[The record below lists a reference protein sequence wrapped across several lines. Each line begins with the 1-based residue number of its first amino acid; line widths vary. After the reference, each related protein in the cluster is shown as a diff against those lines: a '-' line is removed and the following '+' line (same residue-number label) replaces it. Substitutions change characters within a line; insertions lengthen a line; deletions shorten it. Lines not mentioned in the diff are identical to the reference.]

1 MRVALLVVFCLAL
14 LAIFNLFI
22 LFLKSKKSNDNKNNR
37 NKRDI
42 NIIGIIT
49 SVLIVL
55 FSVGLYAVEEIASP
69 VLQGIGEDLISEE
82 STINGEDIAEEENT
96 EKSTEE
102 NTSEATTEE
111 STSESTA
118 EESTVS
124 EKETEDEES
133 ETEEASTEDEFI
145 FPDSDTRRLSRSEL
159 EGKNEWECKIARN
172 EIFAR
177 RGKIFDDPELQA
189 YFESCSWYE
198 GKNSQYEYSEYISE
212 IEAYNV
218 QLIREYE
225 EEHGYNPELN
235 VPE

>member
-22 LFLKSKKSNDNKNNR
+22 LFLKSKKSNDNR
-37 NKRDI
+37 NKRGI

-69 VLQGIGEDLISEE
+69 VLQGIGEDLVSEE

-133 ETEEASTEDEFI
+133 ETEEVSTEDEFV
-145 FPDSDTRRLSRSEL
+145 FPDSDTRRLLRSEL

-177 RGKIFDDPELQA
+177 KGKIFDDPELQA

-225 EEHGYNPELN
+225 EEHGFNLELN

>member
-1 MRVALLVVFCLAL
+1 MFTIIHTFKEEKNLNILIGILAFVVLVTLLISFYFWKERDLIR
-14 LAIFNLFI
+14 AIISFIGFLVEAAVLSLFI
-22 LFLKSKKSNDNKNNR
+22 DPILSTVRETFIEAVVVEKTTE
-37 NKRDI
+37 
-42 NIIGIIT
+42 NII
-49 SVLIVL
+49 
-55 FSVGLYAVEEIASP
+55 
-69 VLQGIGEDLISEE
+69 
-82 STINGEDIAEEENT
+82 EEET
-96 EKSTEE
+96 
-102 NTSEATTEE
+102 TSENAIEGNSSEVTT
-111 STSESTA
+111 

-133 ETEEASTEDEFI
+133 ETEEVSTEDEFI

-159 EGKNEWECKIARN
+159 EGKSEWECKIGRN

-177 RGKIFDDPELQA
+177 KGKIFDDPELQA

>member
-1 MRVALLVVFCLAL
+1 MNILIGILAFVVLVTLLISFYFWKERDLIR
-14 LAIFNLFI
+14 AIISFIGFLVEAAVLSLFI
-22 LFLKSKKSNDNKNNR
+22 DPILSTVRETFIEAVVVEKTTE
-37 NKRDI
+37 
-42 NIIGIIT
+42 NII
-49 SVLIVL
+49 
-55 FSVGLYAVEEIASP
+55 
-69 VLQGIGEDLISEE
+69 
-82 STINGEDIAEEENT
+82 EEET
-96 EKSTEE
+96 
-102 NTSEATTEE
+102 TSENAIEGNSSEVTT
-111 STSESTA
+111 

-133 ETEEASTEDEFI
+133 ETEEVSTEDEFI

-159 EGKNEWECKIARN
+159 EGKSEWECKIGRN

-177 RGKIFDDPELQA
+177 KGKIFDDPELQA

>member
-1 MRVALLVVFCLAL
+1 MNILIGILAFVVLVTLLIFFYFWKEKDLIR
-14 LAIFNLFI
+14 AIISFIGFLVEAAVLSLFI
-22 LFLKSKKSNDNKNNR
+22 DPIFSTVRETFIEAVAVEKTTE
-37 NKRDI
+37 
-42 NIIGIIT
+42 NII
-49 SVLIVL
+49 
-55 FSVGLYAVEEIASP
+55 
-69 VLQGIGEDLISEE
+69 
-82 STINGEDIAEEENT
+82 EEETTSENAI
-96 EKSTEE
+96 EE
-102 NTSEATTEE
+102 NSSEVAT
-111 STSESTA
+111 

-177 RGKIFDDPELQA
+177 RGKIFDDPELQE

-198 GKNSQYEYSEYISE
+198 GKNSQYEYSEYVSE

-225 EEHGYNPELN
+225 EEHGFNPELN

>member
-1 MRVALLVVFCLAL
+1 MNIIFIIFCIIVVVTLVALFVFVNFLIEKNFYKAIWSFLAFL
-14 LAIFNLFI
+14 LGAVLTNW
-22 LFLKSKKSNDNKNNR
+22 FLGPALSAAR
-37 NKRDI
+37 ETF
-42 NIIGIIT
+42 IGIFVAEENTESIT
-49 SVLIVL
+49 
-55 FSVGLYAVEEIASP
+55 
-69 VLQGIGEDLISEE
+69 
-82 STINGEDIAEEENT
+82 EEENT

-102 NTSEATTEE
+102 NISELTTEE
-111 STSESTA
+111 SASESTT
-118 EESTVS
+118 EENTVS
-124 EKETEDEES
+124 EKGIEDEAS
-133 ETEEASTEDEFI
+133 ETEEVSTEDEFV
-145 FPDSDTRRLSRSEL
+145 FPDSDTRRLLRSEL

-177 RGKIFDDPELQA
+177 KGKIFDDPELQA

-225 EEHGYNPELN
+225 EEHGFNLELN

>member
-1 MRVALLVVFCLAL
+1 MKQLL
-14 LAIFNLFI
+14 
-22 LFLKSKKSNDNKNNR
+22 LKKTTE
-37 NKRDI
+37 
-42 NIIGIIT
+42 NII
-49 SVLIVL
+49 
-55 FSVGLYAVEEIASP
+55 
-69 VLQGIGEDLISEE
+69 
-82 STINGEDIAEEENT
+82 EEETTSENAI
-96 EKSTEE
+96 EE
-102 NTSEATTEE
+102 NSSEVAT
-111 STSESTA
+111 

-133 ETEEASTEDEFI
+133 ETEEASTEDEFV
-145 FPDSDTRRLSRSEL
+145 FPDSDTRRLLRSEL

-177 RGKIFDDPELQA
+177 KGKIFDDPELQA

-225 EEHGYNPELN
+225 EEHGFNLELN